1 MLARGRRLK
10 GRYYAVSD
18 DDLWTAWFDANRTV
32 LETAYLR
39 GRSPWQQSGFGL
51 HSVRTERSWETLR
64 RPVVDC
70 LLDALPSSRSAQ
82 PIDFLDIGC
91 ANGYL
96 LQCSVEWAATA
107 GVTLVPWGLDLS
119 DKLVALA
126 RQRLPS
132 HADHLFCGNA
142 WAWTPPR
149 RFNALRTELVYVPEP
164 LRQRYIERLLSEFLV
179 EDGVL
184 LAAEYIG
191 RTPEGET
198 RTLGI
203 DATLRGWGYAVV
215 AVRSGMLD
223 GAERA
228 RIAAVR
234 REGSR

>member
-1 MLARGRRLK
+1 M
-10 GRYYAVSD
+10 SD
-18 DDLWTAWFDANRTV
+18 GDLWPAWFETNRTV

-51 HSVRTERSWETLR
+51 HAVRTERSWEAVR

-70 LLDALPSSRSAQ
+70 LLDALTPAQ
-82 PIDFLDIGC
+82 RARPVNFLDIGC

-96 LQCSVEWAATA
+96 LECAMDWAADA
-107 GVTLVPWGLDLS
+107 RVSLVPWGLDLS

-126 RQRLPS
+126 RQRLPVY
-132 HADHLFCGNA
+132 ADRMVSGNA
-142 WAWTPPR
+142 WTWMPPR
-149 RFNALRTELVYVPEP
+149 RFDALRTELVYVPEP

-184 LAAEYIG
+184 LAAEYTG

-198 RTLGI
+198 RTLAI
-203 DATLRGWGYAVV
+203 DATLRGWGYALV

-228 RIAAVR
+228 RIVAVR
-234 REGSR
+234 RNGSR